1 VRLVLDDPDLDYQV
15 QRSVAKADFGMA
27 NPGECLWIASQVTA
41 GDLDSWHSAFSEF
54 AADLRKRADAAREDG
69 HRVSARALYLR
80 ACEYYRNAFFFLRAD
95 LDDQRLKDAY
105 AASRDCFGAA
115 ASLHDHP
122 LEPVG
127 LTIDSARCGGYLA
140 LPGGDGP
147 FPLVLAPGGYDSTAE
162 ELYPTMVAGVSRGY
176 AVLAFDGPGQGGTLY
191 EQRVPMRPDWEAVI
205 PPVVDAMLERS
216 EIDNHRIALLGRSFG
231 GYLAPRA
238 ASGEPRLAAL
248 IADPGQYD
256 LGAGLSERMPKEL
269 FDRLDEDSDEAR
281 EAFESLLAS
290 EHGRRLFGPRMATHG
305 AQTVQEYCR
314 MIRDY
319 TMSGRV
325 ESIRCPTLVCDNET
339 DAISTGQGQQLYDE
353 LRCPKDFVRFT
364 AAEGA
369 EGHCEGMA
377 AVVFYERAFDWL
389 DTTLA
394 KRG

>member
-1 VRLVLDDPDLDYQV
+1 VRLILDDPDLDYQV

-27 NPGECLWIASQVTA
+27 NPGECLWIASQVSA
-41 GDLDSWHSAFSEF
+41 DDLDSWHRAFSEF
-54 AADLRKRADAAREDG
+54 AAGLRKRAEAAREDG
-69 HRVSARALYLR
+69 HRVSARALYVR
-80 ACEYYRNAFFFLRAD
+80 ASEYYRNAFFFLRAD
-95 LDDQRLKDAY
+95 LDDQRLKNAY
-105 AASRDCFGAA
+105 TSSRDCFAAA

-122 LEPVG
+122 LESVE
-127 LTIDSARCGGYLA
+127 LAIDSARCGGYLA
-140 LPGGDGP
+140 LPAGDGP

-162 ELYPTMVAGVSRGY
+162 ELYPTMLAGVSRGY
-176 AVLAFDGPGQGGTLY
+176 GVLAFDGPGQGGTLY

-216 EIDNHRIALLGRSFG
+216 EIDPKRIALLGRSFG

-256 LGAGLSERMPKEL
+256 LGAGLSERMPKQL
-269 FDRLDEDSDEAR
+269 FDRLDDDSDEAR
-281 EAFESLLAS
+281 EAFQSLVAS
-290 EHGRRLFGPRMATHG
+290 EHGRRLFGPRMAVHG
-305 AQTVQEYCR
+305 AKTVQEYCR

-319 TMSGRV
+319 TMSGRA

-364 AAEGA
+364 AGEGA

-389 DTTLA
+389 DSTLGE
-394 KRG
+394 R